1 MRRGLTRNDAHM
13 AMRRCVAECNSA
25 LWGERAAERG
35 GGEGAHHGG
44 VRPEV
49 TCVAGI
55 FPTFNLSCYITV
67 QWLMHFD
74 ENSLL
79 YKPFVRQGRRGG
91 IAKHLTTRT
100 VVLQESIRELI
111 ASSNRLSF

>member
-1 MRRGLTRNDAHM
+1 MRNNAHAYAQVRGCVRRG
-13 AMRRCVAECNSA
+13 V
-25 LWGERAAERG
+25 WGERAAERG

-67 QWLMHFD
+67 QVMTHAF
-74 ENSLL
+74 
-79 YKPFVRQGRRGG
+79 R
-91 IAKHLTTRT
+91 
-100 VVLQESIRELI
+100 
-111 ASSNRLSF
+111 